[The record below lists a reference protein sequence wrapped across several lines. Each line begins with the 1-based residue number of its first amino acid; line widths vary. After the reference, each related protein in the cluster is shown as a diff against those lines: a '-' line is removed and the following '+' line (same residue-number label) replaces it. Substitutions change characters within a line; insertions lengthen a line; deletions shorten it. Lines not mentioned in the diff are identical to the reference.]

1 MQACKRSAAAG
12 QAKRRNVLAD
22 NRIIAHADKLLG
34 VVAIGIGWL
43 LAFATIATLHAVSA
57 TATFELASFAS
68 LLFGFGAGWCARG
81 GRHGRG

>member
-1 MQACKRSAAAG
+1 MLACKRSAASG
-12 QAKRRNVLAD
+12 QAERRHVLAD
-22 NRIIAHADKLLG
+22 RQIIAHGGSMLG

-43 LAFATIATLHAVSA
+43 LAFATIATLHVVSA